1 MDNLTHSLVGL
12 AAAKA
17 GLERLS
23 PRTAVLCIVAANAAD
38 FDVIT
43 LVFGDRWTTLKYH
56 RGITHSILGTV
67 CLAFII
73 PIVFYLAEL
82 AVTRLRNRSLQIN
95 LTGLLVAS
103 LIVSA
108 THPLMDWTNN
118 YGVRLLLPWSPR
130 WFYGDLVFIV
140 DPFLWA
146 LFGGASFLVTSKTR
160 LQLIAW
166 SALGLVVTLIVLL
179 GSAQRG
185 AVSNAL
191 PVRVF
196 WIAVLISLVV
206 LFAKRAGNRWG
217 RKIAIASFVIL
228 VAYWGGLAW
237 AHSRAIK
244 EATIEASV
252 MATSHGE
259 TISRLAAMP
268 TLANPVAWECVFET
282 DQAAYRFDLSLLTGK
297 PVRDVVRYEKP
308 SPEVSLL
315 VQKASEDRRAQILL
329 GFARFPVVQLSDT
342 DCTTQTLV
350 QFADLRYT
358 EPGKS
363 RGTFALEVP
372 LDCPDQ
378 RPIGSK

>member
-23 PRTAVLCIVAANAAD
+23 PRTTVLCIVAANAAD
-38 FDVIT
+38 LDVVT

-56 RGITHSILGTV
+56 RGLTHSVIGTV
-67 CLAFII
+67 CLAFTI
-73 PIVFYLAEL
+73 PIVFYLAEV
-82 AVTRLRNRSLQIN
+82 AVSRLRARPLQVN

-130 WFYGDLVFIV
+130 WFYADLVFIV

-146 LFGGASFLVTSKTR
+146 LFGGPSFLLTSRTR

-166 SALGLVVTLIVLL
+166 SVLGLVVTLIVLL
-179 GSAQRG
+179 GSAQRSS
-185 AVSNAL
+185 VSNPL
-191 PVRVF
+191 PVRLF
-196 WIAVLISLVV
+196 WSTVLISLVV
-206 LFAKRAGNRWG
+206 LFSIRAENRWG
-217 RKIAIASFVIL
+217 QKIAIASFVIL
-228 VAYWGGLAW
+228 LAYWGGLAW
-237 AHSRAIK
+237 AHSLAVK
-244 EATIEASV
+244 KGTIEAS
-252 MATSHGE
+252 MIAHSGE

-268 TLANPVAWECVFET
+268 TLANPVTWECVFET
-282 DQAAYRFDLSLLTGK
+282 ERATYRFDLSLLTGE
-297 PVRDVVRYEKP
+297 PAQDVVRYQKP
-308 SPEVSLL
+308 SPELSLL

-329 GFARFPVVQLSDT
+329 GFSRFPVVQVSDV

-363 RGTFALEVP
+363 RGTFAIEVP
-372 LDCPDQ
+372 VDCPVQ
-378 RPIGSK
+378 KANGSK

>member
-23 PRTAVLCIVAANAAD
+23 PRTTVLCIVAANAAD
-38 FDVIT
+38 LDVLS
-43 LVFGDRWTTLKYH
+43 LVSGDRWTTLKYH
-56 RGITHSILGTV
+56 RGLTHSIIGTV

-73 PIVFYLAEL
+73 PILFYLAEL
-82 AVTRLRNRSLQIN
+82 AVSRLRARPLQVN

-118 YGVRLLLPWSPR
+118 YGVRLLMPWNPR

-146 LFGGASFLVTSKTR
+146 LFGGASFLLTSKTR
-160 LQLIAW
+160 LQLIGW

-179 GSAQRG
+179 GSAERII
-185 AVSNAL
+185 VSNPL
-191 PVRVF
+191 PIWVF
-196 WIAVLISLVV
+196 WITVLISLVV
-206 LFAKRAGNRWG
+206 LFATRAGNRWG
-217 RKIAIASFVIL
+217 RKIAIASFVIVL
-228 VAYWGGLAW
+228 AYWGGLAW
-237 AHSRAIK
+237 AHSLAIK
-244 EATIEASV
+244 KGMFEASA
-252 MATSHGE
+252 MAPSGE

-268 TLANPVAWECVFET
+268 TLANPVTWECVFET
-282 DQAAYRFDLSLLTGK
+282 ERATYRFDLSLLTGN
-297 PVRDVVRYEKP
+297 PARDIVRYEKP
-308 SPEVSLL
+308 SPEESLL

-329 GFARFPVVQLSDT
+329 GFSRFPVVQVSDI

-363 RGTFALEVP
+363 RGNFALEVP
-372 LDCPDQ
+372 VDCRDQ
-378 RPIGSK
+378 TSNGSK

>member
-23 PRTAVLCIVAANAAD
+23 PCTTVLCIVAANAAD
-38 FDVIT
+38 LDVLS
-43 LVFGDRWTTLKYH
+43 LVSGDRWTTLKYH
-56 RGITHSILGTV
+56 RGLTHSIIGTV

-73 PIVFYLAEL
+73 PILFYLAEL
-82 AVTRLRNRSLQIN
+82 AVSRLRARPLQVN
-95 LTGLLVAS
+95 LNGLLVAS

-118 YGVRLLLPWSPR
+118 YGVRLLMPWNPR

-146 LFGGASFLVTSKTR
+146 LFGGASFLLTSKTR
-160 LQLIAW
+160 LQLIGW

-179 GSAQRG
+179 GSAERII
-185 AVSNAL
+185 VSNPL
-191 PVRVF
+191 PIWVF
-196 WIAVLISLVV
+196 WITVLISLVV
-206 LFAKRAGNRWG
+206 LFATRAGNRWG
-217 RKIAIASFVIL
+217 RKIAIASFVIVL
-228 VAYWGGLAW
+228 AYWGGLAW
-237 AHSRAIK
+237 AHSLAIK
-244 EATIEASV
+244 KGMFEAS
-252 MATSHGE
+252 AIAHSGE

-268 TLANPVAWECVFET
+268 TLANPVTWECVFET
-282 DQAAYRFDLSLLTGK
+282 ESASYRFDVSLLTGN
-297 PVRDVVRYEKP
+297 PARDIVRYEKP
-308 SPEVSLL
+308 SPEESSL

-329 GFARFPVVQLSDT
+329 GFSRFPVVQVSDI

-363 RGTFALEVP
+363 RGNFALEVP
-372 LDCPDQ
+372 VDCRDQ
-378 RPIGSK
+378 TSNGSK

>member
-17 GLERLS
+17 GLERLT
-23 PRTAVLCIVAANAAD
+23 PRTTVLCVVAANAAD
-38 FDVIT
+38 LDVVT

-56 RGITHSILGTV
+56 RGITHSIIGTV

-82 AVTRLRNRSLQIN
+82 AVARLRARPVQVN
-95 LTGLLVAS
+95 LTGLIVAS
-103 LIVSA
+103 IIVSA
-108 THPLMDWTNN
+108 THPIMDWTNN
-118 YGVRLLLPWSPR
+118 YGVRLLLPWSSK

-146 LFGGASFLVTSKTR
+146 LFGGASFLLTSKTR
-160 LQLIAW
+160 LQVIAW
-166 SALGLVVTLIVLL
+166 SALGLAVTLIVFL
-179 GSAQRG
+179 GRS

-191 PVRVF
+191 PVPVF
-196 WIAVLISLVV
+196 WIIFLISLVV
-206 LFAKRAGNRWG
+206 LFVKRAGNRWG
-217 RKIAIASFVIL
+217 QKIAIASFVIL
-228 VAYWGGLAW
+228 LAYWGGLAW
-237 AHSRAIK
+237 AHSLAIR
-244 EATIEASV
+244 EGTLEASV
-252 MATSHGE
+252 IAHSGE

-268 TLANPVAWECVFET
+268 TLANPVTWECVFET
-282 DQAAYRFDLSLLTGK
+282 ERATYRFDLSLLTRK
-297 PVRDVVRYEKP
+297 PEDVVRYEKP
-308 SPEVSLL
+308 SQEMSSL

-329 GFARFPVVQLSDT
+329 GFARFPVVQLPDI

-363 RGTFALEVP
+363 RGTFSLEVP
-372 LDCPDQ
+372 VDCPVQ
-378 RPIGSK
+378 RPNERK

>member
-23 PRTAVLCIVAANAAD
+23 PRTTVLCIVAANAAD
-38 FDVIT
+38 LDVLS
-43 LVFGDRWTTLKYH
+43 LVSGDRWTTLKYH
-56 RGITHSILGTV
+56 RGITHSIIGTV

-73 PIVFYLAEL
+73 PIVFYLAEM
-82 AVTRLRNRSLQIN
+82 AVARLRARPLQVN
-95 LTGLLVAS
+95 LTGLLIAS

-118 YGVRLLLPWSPR
+118 YGVRLLMPWSPR

-146 LFGGASFLVTSKTR
+146 LFGGASFLLTSKTR
-160 LQLIAW
+160 LQLIGW

-179 GSAQRG
+179 GSAERSI
-185 AVSNAL
+185 VSNPL
-191 PVRVF
+191 PIRVF
-196 WIAVLISLVV
+196 WLAVLVSLVV
-206 LFAKRAGNRWG
+206 LFATRAGNRWG
-217 RKIAIASFVIL
+217 RKIAIASFVIVL
-228 VAYWGGLAW
+228 AYWGGLTW
-237 AHSRAIK
+237 AHSLAIK
-244 EATIEASV
+244 KGMFEAS
-252 MATSHGE
+252 AIAQSGE

-282 DQAAYRFDLSLLTGK
+282 ERATYRFDLSLLTGK
-297 PVRDVVRYEKP
+297 YARDVVRYEKP

-329 GFARFPVVQLSDT
+329 GFSRFPVVQVSDV

-372 LDCPDQ
+372 VDCPDQ
-378 RPIGSK
+378 RPNGNE

>member
-23 PRTAVLCIVAANAAD
+23 PRTTVLCIVAANAAD
-38 FDVIT
+38 LDVVT

-56 RGITHSILGTV
+56 RGLTHSVIGTV
-67 CLAFII
+67 CLAFTI
-73 PIVFYLAEL
+73 PIVFYLAEV
-82 AVTRLRNRSLQIN
+82 AVSRLRARPLQVN

-130 WFYGDLVFIV
+130 WFYADLVFIV

-146 LFGGASFLVTSKTR
+146 LFGGASFLLTSRTR

-166 SALGLVVTLIVLL
+166 SVLGLVVTLIVLL
-179 GSAQRG
+179 GSAQRSS
-185 AVSNAL
+185 VSNPL
-191 PVRVF
+191 PVRLF
-196 WIAVLISLVV
+196 WSTVLISLVV
-206 LFAKRAGNRWG
+206 LFSIRAENRWG
-217 RKIAIASFVIL
+217 QKIAIASFVIL
-228 VAYWGGLAW
+228 LAYWGGLAW
-237 AHSRAIK
+237 AHSLAVK
-244 EATIEASV
+244 KGTIEAS
-252 MATSHGE
+252 MIAHSGE

-268 TLANPVAWECVFET
+268 TLANPVTWECVFET
-282 DQAAYRFDLSLLTGK
+282 ERATYRFDLSLLTGE
-297 PVRDVVRYEKP
+297 PAQDVVRYQKP
-308 SPEVSLL
+308 SPELSLL

-329 GFARFPVVQLSDT
+329 GFSRFPVVQVSDV

-363 RGTFALEVP
+363 RGTFAIEVP
-372 LDCPDQ
+372 VDCPVQ
-378 RPIGSK
+378 KANGSK

>member
-23 PRTAVLCIVAANAAD
+23 PGATVLCIVAANAAD
-38 FDVIT
+38 LDVLS
-43 LVFGDRWTTLKYH
+43 LVSGDRWTTLKYH
-56 RGITHSILGTV
+56 RGLTHSIIGTV

-73 PIVFYLAEL
+73 PILFYLAAL
-82 AVTRLRNRSLQIN
+82 AVSRLRARPLQVK

-118 YGVRLLLPWSPR
+118 YGVRLLMPWSPR

-146 LFGGASFLVTSKTR
+146 LFGGASFLLTSRTR
-160 LQLIAW
+160 LQLIGW

-179 GSAQRG
+179 GSKERSI
-185 AVSNAL
+185 VSNPL

-196 WIAVLISLVV
+196 WITVLISLVV
-206 LFAKRAGNRWG
+206 LFATRAGNRWG
-217 RKIAIASFVIL
+217 RKIAIASFVIVL
-228 VAYWGGLAW
+228 AYWGGLAW
-237 AHSRAIK
+237 AHDLAIK
-244 EATIEASV
+244 KGMFEASA
-252 MATSHGE
+252 MAHSGE

-268 TLANPVAWECVFET
+268 TLANPVTWECVFET
-282 DQAAYRFDLSLLTGK
+282 ERATYRFDLSLLTGN
-297 PVRDVVRYEKP
+297 PARDIVRYEKP
-308 SPEVSLL
+308 STEESLL

-329 GFARFPVVQLSDT
+329 GFSRFPVVQISDI

-363 RGTFALEVP
+363 RGNFALEVP
-372 LDCPDQ
+372 VDCRDQ
-378 RPIGSK
+378 TSNDGSK

>member
-17 GLERLS
+17 GLEKLS
-23 PRTAVLCIVAANAAD
+23 PHTTALCIVAANAPD
-38 FDVIT
+38 LDVVT

-56 RGITHSILGTV
+56 RGITHSIIGTL
-67 CLAFII
+67 CLALII
-73 PIVFYLAEL
+73 PIVFYLAEV
-82 AVTRLRNRSLQIN
+82 AMARLRARPLKIN
-95 LTGLLVAS
+95 LTGLFAAS

-118 YGVRLLLPWSPR
+118 YGVRLLLPWSSR

-146 LFGGASFLVTSKTR
+146 LFGGASFLLTSKTR

-166 SALGLVVTLIVLL
+166 CALGLFVTLIVLL
-179 GSAQRG
+179 GSAQRS
-185 AVSNAL
+185 AVSNPL
-191 PVRVF
+191 PVRIF
-196 WIAVLISLVV
+196 WITVLISLAVS
-206 LFAKRAGNRWG
+206 FAKKAGDRGGQN
-217 RKIAIASFVIL
+217 IAIASFVIL
-228 VAYWGGLAW
+228 LAYWGGLAW
-237 AHSRAIK
+237 AHSLAIK
-244 EATIEASV
+244 RGTAEASV
-252 MATSHGE
+252 MAHNGGE

-268 TLANPVAWECVFET
+268 TLGNPATWECVFET
-282 DQAAYRFDLSLLTGK
+282 ERATYRFELSLTGK
-297 PVRDVVRYEKP
+297 SVRDVVRYEKP
-308 SPEVSLL
+308 SPEVSRLI
-315 VQKASEDRRAQILL
+315 QEASEDRRAQILL
-329 GFARFPVVQLSDT
+329 GFARFPVVQVSDT

-372 LDCPDQ
+372 VDCPDQ
-378 RPIGSK
+378 RLSGSK

>member
-23 PRTAVLCIVAANAAD
+23 PRTTVLCIVASNAPD
-38 FDVIT
+38 LDVLT

-56 RGITHSILGTV
+56 RGITHSIIGTL

-73 PIVFYLAEL
+73 PIVFYLVEVAL
-82 AVTRLRNRSLQIN
+82 ARLRARPLKIN
-95 LTGLLVAS
+95 LAGLFVAS
-103 LIVSA
+103 LVASA

-118 YGVRLLLPWSPR
+118 YGVRLLLPWSAH

-146 LFGGASFLVTSKTR
+146 LFGGASFLLTSKTR
-160 LQLIAW
+160 FQLIAW
-166 SALGLVVTLIVLL
+166 SALGLFVTLIVLL
-179 GSAQRG
+179 GSTQRS
-185 AVSNAL
+185 AVSNAI

-196 WIAVLISLVV
+196 WIAVLIFLVV
-206 LFAKRAGNRWG
+206 LFAKKAGNRWG
-217 RKIAIASFVIL
+217 EKIAIASFVIL
-228 VAYWGGLAW
+228 LVYWCGLAW
-237 AHSRAIK
+237 AHSLAIK
-244 EATIEASV
+244 EGTFEASV
-252 MATSHGE
+252 MTHNSGE

-268 TLANPVAWECVFET
+268 TLANPVEWEFVFET
-282 DQAAYRFDLSLLTGK
+282 ERATYRFDLSLLAGK
-297 PVRDVVRYEKP
+297 RVSDLVRYEKP
-308 SPEVSLL
+308 SADASSLI
-315 VQKASEDRRAQILL
+315 QEASEDRRAQILL
-329 GFARFPVVQLSDT
+329 GFARFPVIQLSDI

-363 RGTFALEVP
+363 RGTFAINVP
-372 LDCPDQ
+372 VDCPNQ
-378 RPIGSK
+378 GSNGSK

>member
-12 AAAKA
+12 AAAKS

-23 PRTAVLCIVAANAAD
+23 PRTPLLCIVAANAAD
-38 FDVIT
+38 LDVLS
-43 LVFGDRWTTLKYH
+43 LVYGDRWTTLKYH
-56 RGITHSILGTV
+56 RGITHSIIGTV

-73 PIVFYLAEL
+73 PILFYLAEL
-82 AVTRLRNRSLQIN
+82 AVSRLRARPLQVN

-118 YGVRLLLPWSPR
+118 YGVRLLMPWSPR

-146 LFGGASFLVTSKTR
+146 LFGGASFLLTSKTR
-160 LQLIAW
+160 LQLIGW

-179 GSAQRG
+179 GSAERNI
-185 AVSNAL
+185 VSNPL

-196 WIAVLISLVV
+196 WITVLISLVV
-206 LFAKRAGNRWG
+206 LFATRAGNRWG
-217 RKIAIASFVIL
+217 PKIAIASFVIVL
-228 VAYWGGLAW
+228 AYWGGLAC
-237 AHSRAIK
+237 AHSLAVK
-244 EATIEASV
+244 KGMFEAS
-252 MATSHGE
+252 AIAHSGE
-259 TISRLAAMP
+259 TVSRLAAMP
-268 TLANPVAWECVFET
+268 TLANPVTWECVFET
-282 DQAAYRFDLSLLTGK
+282 ERATYRFDLSLLTGN
-297 PVRDVVRYEKP
+297 PARDIVRYEKP
-308 SPEVSLL
+308 SSDESLL

-329 GFARFPVVQLSDT
+329 GFSRFPVVQVSDI

-363 RGTFALEVP
+363 RGNFALEVP
-372 LDCPDQ
+372 VDCQDQ
-378 RPIGSK
+378 VSNGSK

>member
-23 PRTAVLCIVAANAAD
+23 PRTTVLCIVAANAAD
-38 FDVIT
+38 LDVVT

-56 RGITHSILGTV
+56 RGLTHSIIGTV

-73 PIVFYLAEL
+73 PILFYLAEM
-82 AVTRLRNRSLQIN
+82 AVARLRTRPLQVN

-118 YGVRLLLPWSPR
+118 YGVRLLMPWSPR

-146 LFGGASFLVTSKTR
+146 LFGGASFLLTSKIR
-160 LQLIAW
+160 LQMIGW
-166 SALGLVVTLIVLL
+166 SSLGLVVTLIVLL
-179 GSAQRG
+179 GSAERSI
-185 AVSNAL
+185 VSNPL
-191 PVRVF
+191 PIRVF
-196 WIAVLISLVV
+196 WITVLISLVV
-206 LFAKRAGNRWG
+206 LFAIRAGNRWG
-217 RKIAIASFVIL
+217 RKIAIASFVIVL
-228 VAYWGGLAW
+228 AYWGGLAW
-237 AHSRAIK
+237 AHSLAIK
-244 EATIEASV
+244 KGMFEASA
-252 MATSHGE
+252 MAHSGE

-282 DQAAYRFDLSLLTGK
+282 ERATYRFDLRLLTGS
-297 PVRDVVRYEKP
+297 PASDIVRYEKP
-308 SPEVSLL
+308 SPEESLL
-315 VQKASEDRRAQILL
+315 VQKASQDRRAQILL
-329 GFARFPVVQLSDT
+329 GFSRFPVVQVSDI

-363 RGTFALEVP
+363 RGNFALEVP
-372 LDCPDQ
+372 VDCRDQ
-378 RPIGSK
+378 TSNGSK

>member
-23 PRTAVLCIVAANAAD
+23 PRTTVLCIVAANAAD
-38 FDVIT
+38 LDVVT

-56 RGITHSILGTV
+56 RGLTHSIIGTV

-73 PIVFYLAEL
+73 PILFYLAEM
-82 AVTRLRNRSLQIN
+82 AVARLRTRPLQVN

-118 YGVRLLLPWSPR
+118 YGVRLLMPWSPR

-146 LFGGASFLVTSKTR
+146 LFGGALFLLTSKTR
-160 LQLIAW
+160 LQMIGW
-166 SALGLVVTLIVLL
+166 SSLGLVVTLIVLL
-179 GSAQRG
+179 GSAERSI
-185 AVSNAL
+185 VSNPL
-191 PVRVF
+191 PIRVF
-196 WIAVLISLVV
+196 WITVLISLVV
-206 LFAKRAGNRWG
+206 LFAIRAGNRWG
-217 RKIAIASFVIL
+217 RKIAIASFVIVL
-228 VAYWGGLAW
+228 AYWGGLAW
-237 AHSRAIK
+237 AHSLAIK
-244 EATIEASV
+244 KGMFEASA
-252 MATSHGE
+252 MAHSGE

-282 DQAAYRFDLSLLTGK
+282 ERATYRFDLSLLTGSPSK
-297 PVRDVVRYEKP
+297 DVVRYEKP

-315 VQKASEDRRAQILL
+315 VQKASQDRRAQILL
-329 GFARFPVVQLSDT
+329 GFSRFPVVQVSDV

-372 LDCPDQ
+372 VDCPDQ
-378 RPIGSK
+378 RPNGNE

>member
-23 PRTAVLCIVAANAAD
+23 PRTTVLCIVAANAAD
-38 FDVIT
+38 LDVLS
-43 LVFGDRWTTLKYH
+43 LVSGDRWTTLKYH
-56 RGITHSILGTV
+56 RGLTHSIIGTV

-73 PIVFYLAEL
+73 PILFYLAEL
-82 AVTRLRNRSLQIN
+82 AVSRLRARPLQVN

-118 YGVRLLLPWSPR
+118 YGVRLLMPWSPR

-146 LFGGASFLVTSKTR
+146 LFGGASFLLTSRTR
-160 LQLIAW
+160 LQLIGW

-179 GSAQRG
+179 GSAERSI
-185 AVSNAL
+185 VSNPL

-196 WIAVLISLVV
+196 WITVLISVVV
-206 LFAKRAGNRWG
+206 LFATRAGNRWG
-217 RKIAIASFVIL
+217 RKIAIASFVIVL
-228 VAYWGGLAW
+228 AYWGGLAW
-237 AHSRAIK
+237 AHSLAIK
-244 EATIEASV
+244 KGMFEASA
-252 MATSHGE
+252 MAHSGE
-259 TISRLAAMP
+259 TVSRLAAMP
-268 TLANPVAWECVFET
+268 TLANPVTWECVFET
-282 DQAAYRFDLSLLTGK
+282 ERATYRFDLGLLTGN
-297 PVRDVVRYEKP
+297 PARDLVRYEKP
-308 SPEVSLL
+308 SPEESLL
-315 VQKASEDRRAQILL
+315 VQKASEDWRAQILL
-329 GFARFPVVQLSDT
+329 GFSRFPVVQVSDI

-363 RGTFALEVP
+363 RGNFALEVP
-372 LDCPDQ
+372 VDCRDQ
-378 RPIGSK
+378 TSNGSK

>member
-23 PRTAVLCIVAANAAD
+23 PRTTVLCIVAANAAD
-38 FDVIT
+38 LDVVT

-56 RGITHSILGTV
+56 RGLTHSIIGTV

-73 PIVFYLAEL
+73 PILFYLAEM
-82 AVTRLRNRSLQIN
+82 AVARLRTRPLQVN

-118 YGVRLLLPWSPR
+118 YGVRLLMPWSPR

-146 LFGGASFLVTSKTR
+146 LFGGALFLLTSKTR
-160 LQLIAW
+160 LQMIGW
-166 SALGLVVTLIVLL
+166 SSLGLVVTLIVLL
-179 GSAQRG
+179 GSAERSI
-185 AVSNAL
+185 VSNPL
-191 PVRVF
+191 PIRVF
-196 WIAVLISLVV
+196 WITVLISLVV
-206 LFAKRAGNRWG
+206 LFAIRAGNRWG
-217 RKIAIASFVIL
+217 RKIAIASFVIVL
-228 VAYWGGLAW
+228 AYWGGLAW
-237 AHSRAIK
+237 AHSLAIK
-244 EATIEASV
+244 KGMFEASA
-252 MATSHGE
+252 MAHSGE

-282 DQAAYRFDLSLLTGK
+282 ERATYRFDLSLLTGN
-297 PVRDVVRYEKP
+297 PASDIVRYEKP
-308 SPEVSLL
+308 SPEESLL
-315 VQKASEDRRAQILL
+315 VQKASQDRRAQILL
-329 GFARFPVVQLSDT
+329 GFSRFPVVQVSDV

-372 LDCPDQ
+372 VDCPDQ
-378 RPIGSK
+378 RPNGNE

>member
-17 GLERLS
+17 GLERLT
-23 PRTAVLCIVAANAAD
+23 PRTTVLCVVAANAAD
-38 FDVIT
+38 LDVVT

-56 RGITHSILGTV
+56 RGITHSIIGTV

-82 AVTRLRNRSLQIN
+82 AVARLRARPVQVN
-95 LTGLLVAS
+95 LTGLIVAS
-103 LIVSA
+103 IIVSA
-108 THPLMDWTNN
+108 THPIMDWTNN
-118 YGVRLLLPWSPR
+118 YGVRLLLPWSSK

-146 LFGGASFLVTSKTR
+146 LFGGASFLLTSKTR
-160 LQLIAW
+160 LQVIAW
-166 SALGLVVTLIVLL
+166 CALGLAVTLIVFL
-179 GSAQRG
+179 GRS

-191 PVRVF
+191 PVPVF
-196 WIAVLISLVV
+196 WIIFLISLVV
-206 LFAKRAGNRWG
+206 LFVKRAGNRWG
-217 RKIAIASFVIL
+217 QKIAIASFVIL
-228 VAYWGGLAW
+228 LAYWGGLAW
-237 AHSRAIK
+237 AHSLAIR
-244 EATIEASV
+244 EGTLAASV
-252 MATSHGE
+252 IAHSGE

-268 TLANPVAWECVFET
+268 TLANPVTWECVFET
-282 DQAAYRFDLSLLTGK
+282 ERATYRFDLSLLTRK
-297 PVRDVVRYEKP
+297 PEDVVRYEKP
-308 SPEVSLL
+308 SQEMSSL

-329 GFARFPVVQLSDT
+329 GFARFPVVQLPDI

-363 RGTFALEVP
+363 RGTFSLEVP
-372 LDCPDQ
+372 VDCPVQ
-378 RPIGSK
+378 RPNERK

>member
-23 PRTAVLCIVAANAAD
+23 PRTTVLCIVAANAAD
-38 FDVIT
+38 LDVVT

-56 RGITHSILGTV
+56 RGLTHSIIGTV

-73 PIVFYLAEL
+73 PILFYLAEM
-82 AVTRLRNRSLQIN
+82 AVARLRARPLQVN

-118 YGVRLLLPWSPR
+118 YGVRLLMPWSPR

-146 LFGGASFLVTSKTR
+146 LFGGASFLLTSRTR
-160 LQLIAW
+160 LQLIGW

-179 GSAQRG
+179 GSAERSI
-185 AVSNAL
+185 VSNPL
-191 PVRVF
+191 QVRVF
-196 WIAVLISLVV
+196 WITVLISLVV
-206 LFAKRAGNRWG
+206 LFVTRAGNRWG
-217 RKIAIASFVIL
+217 RKIAIASFMIAL
-228 VAYWGGLAW
+228 AYWGGLAW
-237 AHSRAIK
+237 AHSLAIK
-244 EATIEASV
+244 KGMFEAS
-252 MATSHGE
+252 ATAHSGE

-268 TLANPVAWECVFET
+268 TLANPVTWECVFET
-282 DQAAYRFDLSLLTGK
+282 ERATYRFDLSLLTANSAS
-297 PVRDVVRYEKP
+297 DLVRYEKP
-308 SPEVSLL
+308 SPEESLL

-329 GFARFPVVQLSDT
+329 GFSRFPVVQVSDA

-363 RGTFALEVP
+363 RGNFALEVP
-372 LDCPDQ
+372 VDCRDQ
-378 RPIGSK
+378 TSNGSK